1 MNRITALLF
10 TLLISTLAF
19 NSVAAQ
25 QPSTTRDIASELS
38 RKVHEG
44 DQPRA
49 TTIDSSAHSKL
60 SAPADT
66 LN

>member
-1 MNRITALLF
+1 MTRTTAMLF
-10 TLLISTLAF
+10 TLAISTLTF

-25 QPSTTRDIASELS
+25 PSTAQDVASELS
-38 RKVHEG
+38 RKAHEG
-44 DQPRA
+44 GQPHT
-49 TTIDSSAHSKL
+49 TTIDSSAQSKL

>member
-1 MNRITALLF
+1 MNRTIAILF
-10 TLLISTLAF
+10 ILTFSTLAF

-25 QPSTTRDIASELS
+25 PSTARDIASELS
-38 RKVHEG
+38 RRAHEG
-44 DQPRA
+44 GEPHN
-49 TTIDSSAHSKL
+49 TTISASAQNKL